1 MSRTTIR
8 GMAAGVVAAL
18 VLVACGADAT
28 DDKSG
33 ADGPP
38 VTLRLGTE
46 DDSGR
51 PGATQIEVFAAEVE
65 RISEGQLLIEPVY
78 NANGDETAD
87 WDQVVARK
95 VMSGELDMGMI
106 PARAWDTEG
115 VTSLRALHAP
125 FLITSD
131 ELLKAVVAGELAD
144 EMLGGLSEAGVTGLA
159 LLPESLRHIFAFNDV
174 PLVASE
180 FDGIIVRA
188 PRSDTTY
195 AIFEE
200 LGAAPGDQDDRLD
213 AAIRNGEPVVAESSF
228 ALAGTLEWQTTAI
241 GNLPL
246 FPKINSL
253 VINTERYEA
262 LTEGQ
267 RVILQEAARH
277 ALERAI
283 EGAPATTESA
293 ESYCSNGGRI
303 VLAGE
308 SDLAGFTSATTS
320 VYRDLERDPAT
331 KLQIEGIRALKEELS
346 AADATVPACGP
357 VAASASPKP
366 GSAGDFPDGVYRM
379 EMTAEFLEEAG
390 VDRPTAVNHAGIWT
404 LFFEDGR
411 FREGDCPG
419 TYSVEGDRVT
429 ITLGSSG
436 DSCGS
441 AAGQVLFS
449 AGWTLTGDQ
458 LQFTEVESGHG
469 FDLLIRTLFGGR
481 PFTKIE

>member
-78 NANGDETAD
+78 NANGDETTE

-131 ELLKAVVAGELAD
+131 ELLKAVVADELAD
-144 EMLGGLSEAGVTGLA
+144 ELLAGLSEVGVTGLA
-159 LLPESLRHIFAFNDV
+159 LLPESLRHIFAFNEA
-174 PLVASE
+174 PLMVSK
-180 FDGIIVRA
+180 FDGIMVRA

-195 AIFEE
+195 ATFET
-200 LGAAPGDQDDRLD
+200 LGAAPSDDDDKVD
-213 AAIRNGEPVVAESSF
+213 AAISNGELVVAEGSF
-228 ALAGTLEWQTTAI
+228 VLAGTLMASTTAV

-253 VINTERYEA
+253 VMNTARYDA
-262 LTEGQ
+262 LSEDQ
-267 RVILQEAARH
+267 QAILREAARY
-277 ALERAI
+277 ARDGSIDELPGTAD
-283 EGAPATTESA
+283 SA
-293 ESYCSNGGRI
+293 QEYCANGGRI
-303 VLAGE
+303 VLAAE
-308 SDLAGFTSATTS
+308 ADLGGFTNAAAP

-331 KLQIEGIRALKEELS
+331 KLQIEAIRALKEELS

-390 VDRPTAVNHAGIWT
+390 IDRPTAVNHAGIWT